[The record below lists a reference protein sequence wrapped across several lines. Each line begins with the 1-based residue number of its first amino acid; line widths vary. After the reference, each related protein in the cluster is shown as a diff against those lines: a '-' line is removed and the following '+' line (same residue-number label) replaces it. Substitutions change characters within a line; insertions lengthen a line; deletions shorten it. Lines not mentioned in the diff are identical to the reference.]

1 MAKKNKQEIQVD
13 GFAVIREWLG
23 AKGLHA
29 FEFQEETWQLYVE
42 GLSGIVNAPTGF
54 GKTFSVFLAVLID
67 FINRNPDYQAKTKNG
82 LQLLWISPLRALAKD
97 ISRAMEIALEELQ
110 IPWKVA
116 VRNGDTPISER
127 QKQKTSAPEI
137 LIITPESLHL
147 LLASKGY
154 KQLFR
159 NLSCIAVDEWH
170 ELMGSKRGVQ
180 VELALSHIKSLYL
193 NVSDNTGAP
202 PLSGEAGRGLPLR
215 IWGISATIGN
225 LDEAM
230 QVLLGNEHNG
240 TIVRSNLQKK
250 IALHTVLPDTVEKF
264 PWAGHLGIKMME
276 HVLPIIHRSNSTLF
290 FCNVRSQ
297 AEIWY
302 QALLDADPDLA
313 GVIALHHS
321 AIEGELRSWVEDQLH
336 LGTLKVVVCTA
347 SLDLGV
353 DFRPVDT
360 VIQVGSPKGVARFL
374 QRAGRSGHEPNAI
387 SNIYFVPTHSLE
399 IIEGAALEEAYHQ
412 QLIESRQP
420 VMMAFDVLIQYM
432 VTMAVG
438 EGFQS
443 EELYKEVTTTHCYSD
458 LSWDEWEWMLAF
470 ISTGGSTLH
479 TYDEYHKVAKIDDT
493 YRVTNRRIAMRHRM
507 HIGTIVGDALMRVK
521 FLSGGYVGTI
531 EESFISRLKPGD
543 VFILAG
549 RKLELIMVKDMIA
562 LVRRS
567 NAKSAL
573 VPAWLGGRL
582 PLSANLGEVLR
593 QTFQKASVNPTSHPL
608 LEFLK
613 PLFDKQKVVSQIPK
627 ENETLVELIDTKDGY
642 HLFVY
647 PFEGRLVHQSMGSL
661 LAYRLSLITP
671 ISFSIAMNDYG
682 FELLSD
688 QPIPLNEENVK
699 QIFSPDNWYVD
710 LQRSVNAA
718 EIGKRKFRDIAVIAG
733 LVFQGYPGAYKK
745 QRHLQNSTS
754 LIYQVL
760 MESEPTHLL
769 LRQSYNEVL
778 TYEVEAERLYN
789 SLNRIHNSNILIS
802 RPKTLTPFCFPIKVD
817 SLREELSS
825 EKLEDRI
832 RRMQAQSEAG

>member
-1 MAKKNKQEIQVD
+1 MAKKNKQVKDID
-13 GFAVIREWLG
+13 GFTVIRGWLG
-23 AKGLHA
+23 AKGLHP
-29 FEFQEETWQLYVE
+29 FDFQEETWQLYVE

-67 FINRNPDYQAKTKNG
+67 FINRNPDYQTKKKNG

-97 ISRAMEIALEELQ
+97 ISRAMEIALEELN

-154 KQLFR
+154 KQLFKS
-159 NLSCIAVDEWH
+159 LTCIAVDEWH

-180 VELALSHIKSLYL
+180 VELALSHIKVIRETIPMNAEETANSQQLTA
-193 NVSDNTGAP
+193 NG
-202 PLSGEAGRGLPLR
+202 PLR

-225 LDEAM
+225 LEEALI
-230 QVLLGNEHNG
+230 VLLGHDHNG
-240 TIVRSNLQKK
+240 TIVRSNFQKK

-276 HVLPIIHRSNSTLF
+276 HVLPIIHRSRTTLF

-321 AIEGELRSWVEDQLH
+321 AIEGELRSWVEEQLH

-374 QRAGRSGHEPNAI
+374 QRAGRSGHEPNAV

-399 IIEGAALEEAYHQ
+399 IVEGAALEEAYHQ

-438 EGFQS
+438 DGFRS
-443 EELYKEVTTTHCYSD
+443 EDLYKEVITTHCFGD

-470 ISTGGSTLH
+470 ITTGGSTLH
-479 TYDEYHKVAKIDDT
+479 TYDEYHKVLNIDGV
-493 YRVTNRRIAMRHRM
+493 YRVTNRRVAMRHRM
-507 HIGTIVGDALMRVK
+507 HIGTIVGDALLRVK
-521 FLSGGYVGTI
+521 FMAGGYIGTI
-531 EESFISRLKPGD
+531 EESFISRLTPGD

-549 RKLELIMVKDMIA
+549 RKLELIMVKDMVA

-593 QTFQKASVNPTSHPL
+593 QTFQKAAVNPSDHPL
-608 LEFLK
+608 LEFLT
-613 PLFDKQKVVSQIPK
+613 PLFDKQKEVSLIPK
-627 ENETLVELIDTKDGY
+627 ENETLLELIDTKDGY

-688 QPIPLNEENVK
+688 QPIPLTEENVK
-699 QIFSPDNWYVD
+699 SLFTPDNWYVD

-718 EIGKRKFRDIAVIAG
+718 EVGKRKFRDIAVIAG

-760 MESEPTHLL
+760 VDSEPNHLL
-769 LRQSYNEVL
+769 LQQAYNEVL

-789 SLNRIHNSNILIS
+789 SLQRIHNSNILIS
-802 RPKTLTPFCFPIKVD
+802 RPKNLTPFCFPIKVD

-832 RRMQAQSEAG
+832 RRMQAQSEAS